1 MLYLVHTALRVL
13 PSLHTFLWL
22 QKDSI
27 ANELDVTQD
36 LINPMARYVEKWGAQ
51 LPFGLDEDVMSDM
64 MATVGMC

>member
-1 MLYLVHTALRVL
+1 M
-13 PSLHTFLWL
+13 

-64 MATVGMC
+64 MATVGVC